1 LIHMALIKND
11 IPILEYDT
19 STQAVIM
26 PGHLQDYNFNER
38 AVMLFME
45 PEINE
50 YVVEHNCE
58 IVGQFENVTKIFNV
72 YNTVVD
78 GVNITFVQAP
88 LGGAA
93 AVQIMEQLIAGGVK
107 KIVAVGCCGALEEG
121 NEGDYFIPTAALR
134 QEGTSYHYL
143 PPSREVEI
151 SEEII
156 KVIEKVLCN
165 AHLPYRK
172 CKTWT
177 TDGFYRETKEMV
189 LYRKSE
195 GYSVVEME
203 CASMAACA
211 KMRGAEFGQLLF
223 TADSL
228 ANVAEHDPRNWGN
241 GIFATAMELGLK
253 IGAEL

>member
-1 LIHMALIKND
+1 MALIKND

-19 STQAVIM
+19 ESRAILM
-26 PGHLQDYNFNER
+26 PEHLQGYKFNER

-45 PEINE
+45 PEIDKYVAVNE
-50 YVVEHNCE
+50 CQV
-58 IVGQFENVTKIFNV
+58 VGQFENVTKIFNV
-72 YNTVVD
+72 YNTVVND
-78 GVNITFVQAP
+78 CEITFVQAP
-88 LGGAA
+88 LGGPA
-93 AVQIMEQLIAGGVK
+93 AVQIMDQLIAGGAK

-143 PPSREVEI
+143 PPSREVEV
-151 SEEII
+151 SEEVV
-156 KVIEKVLCN
+156 KVIEKVLQKEQ
-165 AHLPYRK
+165 LPYRK

-189 LYRKSE
+189 LYRRSE

-203 CASMAACA
+203 CASLAACA
-211 KMRGAEFGQLLF
+211 KMRGVEFGQLLF

-228 ANVAEHDPRNWGN
+228 ANVDEHDTRNWGN